1 MSDAYWFHKKWG
13 LNNKSLEDRISS
25 LENLVKELQ
34 ERIETLEAENVE
46 NSNCFYELS
55 NSIDAVD
62 ARIDIVAENPWKE
75 QFDV

>member
-13 LNNKSLEDRISS
+13 LNNKSLEDRVSS

-34 ERIETLEAENVE
+34 ERIEALEAENVE

-62 ARIDIVAENPWKE
+62 ARIDILTLENWNKKN
-75 QFDV
+75 V